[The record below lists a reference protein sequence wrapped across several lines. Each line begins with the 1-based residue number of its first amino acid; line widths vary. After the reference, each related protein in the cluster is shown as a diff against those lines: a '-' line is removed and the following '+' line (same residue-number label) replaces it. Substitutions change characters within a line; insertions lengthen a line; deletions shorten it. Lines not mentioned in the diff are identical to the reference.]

1 MAERGVAAG
10 GVAWRGVAER
20 RRGVA
25 ERAALRGVRRGMRRR
40 AAWRGVAWCG
50 VRVAGGAHVAMH
62 RRRAPQ
68 PARTTKRAPPAA
80 AQAGEC
86 ARATARI
93 AAAARGLGALGP
105 SQHICP
111 RRRFCLMPAAC
122 KQQND
127 ERRPQRR
134 LASACGRRRESP
146 QQRAGV
152 GPTDGP
158 SLHSP
163 VVDGDRSKS
172 WRLTK
177 RNA

>member
-1 MAERGVAAG
+1 MIRCCAACGGGMRQRACSGERLRVVAS
-10 GVAWRGVAER
+10 
-20 RRGVA
+20 
-25 ERAALRGVRRGMRRR
+25 VRR
-40 AAWRGVAWCG
+40 AYTWSLKSLA
-50 VRVAGGAHVAMH
+50 
-62 RRRAPQ
+62 
-68 PARTTKRAPPAA
+68 TKRAPSAA

-93 AAAARGLGALGP
+93 AAAARGRGAHGP